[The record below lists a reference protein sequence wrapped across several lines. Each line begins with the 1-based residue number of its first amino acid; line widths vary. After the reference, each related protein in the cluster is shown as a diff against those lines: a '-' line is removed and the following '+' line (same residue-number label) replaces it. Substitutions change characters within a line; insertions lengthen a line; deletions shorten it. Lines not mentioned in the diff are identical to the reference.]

1 MVPDGNYNYHSD
13 HFVIY
18 RNSESLCCIIRTNTV
33 WEVNYTSKSNKQTQ
47 RKRDQ
52 ICGEQRQGVRIRGTA
67 RKVQTP
73 SYKINQYQGC
83 NVQHD
88 KYN

>member
-13 HFVIY
+13 HFVTY
-18 RNSESLCCIIRTNTV
+18 RNSESLCCITRTNTV

-52 ICGEQRQGVRIRGTA
+52 ICGEPRQGVRMGELHERYKLPVIR
-67 RKVQTP
+67 
-73 SYKINQYQGC
+73 
-83 NVQHD
+83 
-88 KYN
+88 